1 VADATTIDLGD
12 PLPDL
17 SVEVTDA
24 SGALADA
31 TTVTLTI
38 TLPDATTTAPTVT
51 RDSLG
56 VYSASYTPTQRG
68 RHVASW
74 AATGTNASAFT
85 TVYNVVDP
93 AASVV
98 GLAEM
103 QAYLQETRTSQQDA
117 IRAVT
122 EAATAAVEDYCNRAF
137 RRTSYVEVYDGGK
150 PSVFLRHTPILSVSS
165 VVENGTATTD
175 YRVNNLTGQLTKGSA
190 GLNVG
195 LWYPVV
201 GALTVTYAAGAAS
214 IPQPVVEAVKM
225 TAQSLYVEQ
234 AGRAPRAADEFAA
247 PADLIPRIARLM
259 LQPYILGGFGN

>member
-1 VADATTIDLGD
+1 MTFVGD
-12 PLPDL
+12 VLPDFGFT
-17 SVEVTDA
+17 VT
-24 SGALADA
+24 SNTTGALTAPSTFAVVLTAPDGTTPA
-31 TTVTLTI
+31 ITVTNPST
-38 TLPDATTTAPTVT
+38 
-51 RDSLG
+51 G
-56 VYSASYTPTQRG
+56 VYAVTFVATMPGEWRAVGTAAGNDADGASEL
-68 RHVASW
+68 SW
-74 AATGTNASAFT
+74 S
-85 TVYNVVDP
+85 VDEF

-98 GLAEM
+98 SLAEM

-137 RRTSYVEVYDGGK
+137 RRSSYVEVHDGGK
-150 PSVFLRHTPILSVSS
+150 PSVFLRHVPVLSVSS

-175 YRVNNLTGQLTKGSA
+175 YRVNNLTGQLTKGAS
-190 GLNVG
+190 GFNVG
-195 LWYPVV
+195 QWYPVV
-201 GALTVTYAAGAAS
+201 GSLAVTYTAGETS
-214 IPQPVVEAVKM
+214 IPQPVIEAVKM